1 MADFRKWIF
10 ALAVVAL
17 LAGFTVPASAQ
28 IAPFSCNANAG
39 VPPIVRAEGYTEA
52 VGDLILN
59 CTGGAST
66 EKNQPV
72 PQVNFQIFLN
82 TNVTSRILTAFTS
95 GPQFN
100 EALLIIDEPN
110 GGASNTNPSKLNNPI
125 LNCAAAGAPDTG
137 PSGPGVCLIISD
149 GSAAHTYDG
158 TPNAHG
164 IGTDGFTRLVC
175 GDGLTFPPSGTADPN
190 TGTYGCGRPNVFQG
204 RQAIAGANG
213 GVTNSIVWL
222 GVPLDPPGTVF
233 NRTIRITNV
242 RANAVGLG
250 ISSTFTTSQIQM
262 NISVSGNTSLSIN
275 NPQQIVAYVQK
286 GLITSVSNARLD
298 FVQCNDENPDLFLS
312 TTASPNT
319 KFTVP
324 AFRGDNSKCDS
335 IKALSPGCSSQDPEG
350 YNMAGGYNPNN
361 NFAFPISSSL
371 ATSASVVVD
380 STPTFRS
387 QEGFAS
393 SWKVKNIAD
402 TLGNS
407 TYSPLT
413 GAYTYNGGL
422 TRYVDQNQNVPGAI
436 YETETGFEYDGAFAN
451 PSTNPPN
458 GVGVNPG
465 GAANAAPFS
474 NGGNSSS
481 TNIKNAGK
489 ADHATRLALNITNVP
504 TGAAVFMAPIIFL
517 YRQGSSTKTTT
528 NGDPTLFVSGFS
540 TGVMVLTSTDVNGG
554 GSYAPPS
561 NIPGSAAG
569 AQPNLPLV
577 ALSASGLAVYEILYT
592 DPFSLEQADVPVV
605 VAWKT
610 DLNSNLPQTGI
621 NTQVAGGFA
630 PFYATA
636 SSSSASTFG
645 STPDVP
651 RFIPASTPATL
662 FTISRC
668 ACNLLFPYVAS
679 AAGFDTG
686 IAIANTSQDPGS
698 AYGFLARPQAGT
710 IQFWYYGTI
719 AATGASAPPSQTSAS
734 VPAGQVLTYV
744 LSNGGGSIGNAANGL
759 DNRAAGF
766 VGYIIAQAG
775 FQYCHAYA
783 FISALGAGPTTNG
796 TSEGYLG
803 IVLDKGTPLVRT
815 NQNGE
820 NDAH

>member
-1 MADFRKWIF
+1 LKKRTSINSIPRIHKEKEMADFRKWIF

-28 IAPFSCNANAG
+28 APPFQCVANAG
-39 VPPIVRAEGYTEA
+39 VPPIVRAEGYTEL
-52 VGDLILN
+52 VGDLLLN
-59 CTGGAST
+59 CTGGVRT
-66 EKNQPV
+66 ENHAPV
-72 PQVNFQIFLN
+72 PPVNFQIFLN
-82 TNVTSRILTAFTS
+82 TNVTSRILTAFSS

-100 EALLIIDEPN
+100 EALLIIDEPD
-110 GGASNTNPSKLNNPI
+110 SPVNPNNPI
-125 LNCAAAGAPDTG
+125 LNCGATGAPDQSATVQ
-137 PSGPGVCLIISD
+137 GPGVCVIISD
-149 GSAAHTYDG
+149 GIPADTYNGSAGH
-158 TPNAHG
+158 
-164 IGTDGFTRLVC
+164 
-175 GDGLTFPPSGTADPN
+175 
-190 TGTYGCGRPNVFQG
+190 PNVFQG

-213 GVTNSIVWL
+213 GVTNSVVWL
-222 GVPLDPPGTVF
+222 GVPLDPPGTTT

-286 GLITSVSNARLD
+286 GLITSVANARLD

-312 TTASPNT
+312 TTSSPNP

-324 AFRGDNSKCDS
+324 AFRGDNSKCNS
-335 IKALSPGCSSQDPEG
+335 LTALSSSCAGDPEG

-361 NFAFPISSSL
+361 NFIFPI
-371 ATSASVVVD
+371 TSALAIATTVVAD
-380 STPTFRS
+380 NTPLFRF

-393 SWKVKNIAD
+393 SWKTKNVAD
-402 TLGNS
+402 VLTNATLVS
-407 TYSPLT
+407 
-413 GAYTYNGGL
+413 GAYVYNGGL
-422 TRYVDQNQNVPGAI
+422 TRSTDLNQNVPGAI
-436 YETETGFEYDGAFAN
+436 YNTESGFEFYSSSAN
-451 PSTNPPN
+451 PPSNPPPGM
-458 GVGVNPG
+458 GVTPG
-465 GAANAAPFS
+465 GVIGTKVFGNGAGGS
-474 NGGNSSS
+474 NTGINH
-481 TNIKNAGK
+481 AGI
-489 ADHATRLALNITNVP
+489 ADHATRLALNITNIP
-504 TGAAVFMAPIIFL
+504 TGAAAFLAPIIYL
-517 YRQGSSTKTTT
+517 YRQGSSLSKNA
-528 NGDPTLFVSGFS
+528 NGDPTLYVPNFS
-540 TGVMVLTSTDVNGG
+540 TGVMVLTSTDANGG
-554 GSYAPPS
+554 GAYAPPS
-561 NIPGSAAG
+561 NIPATSTPQANA
-569 AQPNLPLV
+569 PLV
-577 ALSASGLAVYEILYT
+577 QVPASGLAVYEILYS

-605 VAWKT
+605 VAWVT
-610 DLNSNLPQTGI
+610 NLNSNLPQTGI
-621 NTQVAGGFA
+621 NTQAAGGFA
-630 PFYATA
+630 PFYST
-636 SSSSASTFG
+636 SSAAAASTFG

-679 AAGFDTG
+679 SAGYDTG

-710 IQFWYYGTI
+710 VQFWYYGTI
-719 AATGASAPPSQTSAS
+719 AATGASAPPPQTSAS

-783 FISALGAGPTTNG
+783 FISALGAGPATNG

-803 IVLDKGTPLVRT
+803 IVLDKGIPLPRT